1 MGGNFKLG
9 ISVNQQSKWLT
20 QADSIIARYR
30 AGARLYTIKDA
41 LLGNG
46 TLEIEILALADGE
59 GFILKLKARIS
70 RNQQSYIG
78 LLEEQQAKSFPEMEI
93 WSRPRIK
100 LLSTG

>member
-59 GFILKLKARIS
+59 GFI
-70 RNQQSYIG
+70 
-78 LLEEQQAKSFPEMEI
+78 
-93 WSRPRIK
+93 
-100 LLSTG
+100 